1 MQITWKIKTSSY
13 VQGVSIT
20 SQQGKTRQALEI
32 KKAFD
37 FIVCASDSL

>member
-1 MQITWKIKTSSY
+1 MIKKIKTSSY

-20 SQQGKTRQALEI
+20 LQQDKTSLDKHCKI

-37 FIVCASDSL
+37 FTVCASDSL